1 MVSLASFWYIPF
13 FEAPPP
19 FSQAIKLKIESSIET
34 YETSSIEQHENEGRN
49 EVSYCVKKSLMS
61 KSRYFHYFLKK
72 NILRMFEVLNH
83 SYDSEAHIWEM
94 RFF

>member
-61 KSRYFHYFLKK
+61 KSRYFHYFFKK
-72 NILRMFEVLNH
+72 NILRMFEVHRSSQKSQL
-83 SYDSEAHIWEM
+83 
-94 RFF
+94 RQ